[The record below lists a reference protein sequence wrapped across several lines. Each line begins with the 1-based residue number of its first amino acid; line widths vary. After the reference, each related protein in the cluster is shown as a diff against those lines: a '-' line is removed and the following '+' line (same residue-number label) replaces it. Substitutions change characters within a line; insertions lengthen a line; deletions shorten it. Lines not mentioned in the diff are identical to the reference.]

1 VGEAGERP
9 AVSAV
14 EKPGLPVEAAMA
26 RFSAVAPG
34 CVVVLVASGLVAAW
48 RQVGEFD
55 AITKTHYGQLLLVK
69 AGLLGLVLCFAAVS
83 RRQVRARTTRSC
95 DAVGAGTAERWS
107 VLTRSVRAEAAIA
120 VVVLAVTA
128 VLVATTPARAAY
140 RPTEQRTVAAGPLTV
155 QLTAVPP

>member
-1 VGEAGERP
+1 
-9 AVSAV
+9 
-14 EKPGLPVEAAMA
+14 MA
-26 RFSAVAPG
+26 RFSAVALG
-34 CVVVLVASGLVAAW
+34 CVVVLVASGLAAAW